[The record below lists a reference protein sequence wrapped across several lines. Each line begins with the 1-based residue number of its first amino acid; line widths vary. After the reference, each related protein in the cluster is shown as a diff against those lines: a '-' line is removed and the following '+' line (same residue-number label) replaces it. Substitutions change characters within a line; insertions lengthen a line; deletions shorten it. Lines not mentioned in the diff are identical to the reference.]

1 MGAEPTLECLQVWGR
16 EDAGEDG
23 LPRTLAGEERERCGR
38 VSGGCRNFAFEVGE
52 I

>member
-16 EDAGEDG
+16 DDAGDDG
-23 LPRTLAGEERERCGR
+23 LPRMLAGEEREKCGR
-38 VSGGCRNFAFEVGE
+38 VSGVCRNFAFEVGE